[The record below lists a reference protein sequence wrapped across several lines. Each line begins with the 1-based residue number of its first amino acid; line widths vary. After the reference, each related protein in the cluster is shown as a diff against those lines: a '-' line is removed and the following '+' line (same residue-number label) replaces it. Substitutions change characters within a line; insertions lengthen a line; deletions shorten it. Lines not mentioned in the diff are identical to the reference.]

1 MFCALFGHWK
11 HHSPV
16 IPSMSEESSVWM
28 SRSATLCSAQQAD
41 GLWLAYLTLTLSL
54 QTNLVAYFFE
64 IKQERTPSLGTARRK
79 VLSK

>member
-41 GLWLAYLTLTLSL
+41 GLWLAYLTLTIS
-54 QTNLVAYFFE
+54 Y
-64 IKQERTPSLGTARRK
+64 QEEGTHFILTISYQRRGN
-79 VLSK
+79 